1 CAMGLRAFLRP
12 RSRRTECREP
22 RPEASDQQDGE
33 GALSP
38 PTQPDVPLESM
49 VREAMTPHL
58 AALQEAI
65 LHELEGAQERLQVPK
80 SPVSKFARSQ
90 TATVSMDVAEP
101 ETCGKAH
108 PSTRFQRRWT
118 TSLGLGG
125 ALTTACL
132 DTSVEHNEVLE
143 EQDADLADPLV
154 DGGAVKDGSDGQR
167 KPSRITFEGLEQQSG
182 CDEPAAPD
190 TSDEEM
196 PMARQRTGCG
206 LGGCGVEKQKMSI
219 ANFRRRADALDVGE
233 YWAAETAAKKG
244 KTSIDSIVALVRFLW
259 LVLIG
264 FHVQAERERW
274 DEEKEALEANMEELK
289 EKLRSMQAARSPD
302 AEKQALK
309 REHQELR
316 KVIKARSRF
325 GAWVCERHMKESE
338 DEETDTEKEALRRKI
353 SDLFVRLR
361 AARAAAGAASS
372 ESDVSPTRRCPGP
385 TIRRRQ

>member
-1 CAMGLRAFLRP
+1 MGLRAFLRP
-12 RSRRTECREP
+12 RYRRTECREP

-196 PMARQRTGCG
+196 PMARQRTGSDTSS
-206 LGGCGVEKQKMSI
+206 V
-219 ANFRRRADALDVGE
+219 NWRADALDVGE

-244 KTSIDSIVALVRFLW
+244 KTSIDSIVAL
-259 LVLIG
+259 
-264 FHVQAERERW
+264 VQAERERW

>member
-1 CAMGLRAFLRP
+1 MGLRAFLRP

-22 RPEASDQQDGE
+22 RPASRQQDGA
-33 GALSP
+33 GTLNY

-49 VREAMTPHL
+49 VREAMKPHL

-90 TATVSMDVAEP
+90 TATVSIDVTQP
-101 ETCGKAH
+101 ESQPCGKAH
-108 PSTRFQRRWT
+108 PSTCFQRRWT
-118 TSLGLGG
+118 TSLGLA

-132 DTSVEHNEVLE
+132 DTSVEDEVLE

-154 DGGAVKDGSDGQR
+154 GAGKDCSDGHR
-167 KPSRITFEGLEQQSG
+167 KPSRITFEGLGQQSG

-196 PMARQRTGCG
+196 PMARQRTGSDTSS
-206 LGGCGVEKQKMSI
+206 V
-219 ANFRRRADALDVGE
+219 NWRADALDVGE

-244 KTSIDSIVALVRFLW
+244 KTSIDSIVAL
-259 LVLIG
+259 
-264 FHVQAERERW
+264 VQAERERW

-385 TIRRRQ
+385 RIRRGQ

>member
-1 CAMGLRAFLRP
+1 MSAACRLVEKAGAAEATGWLRGHKLRHGP
-12 RSRRTECREP
+12 PGVPATEI
-22 RPEASDQQDGE
+22 Q
-33 GALSP
+33 
-38 PTQPDVPLESM
+38 

-58 AALQEAI
+58 AALQEGVPGNRGVVWEIGWSPRTLRA
-65 LHELEGAQERLQVPK
+65 HVSRLSLVIGGSVGQLP
-80 SPVSKFARSQ
+80 
-90 TATVSMDVAEP
+90 
-101 ETCGKAH
+101 G
-108 PSTRFQRRWT
+108 
-118 TSLGLGG
+118 TSLNSLSEAVDNITAGLGG

-244 KTSIDSIVALVRFLW
+244 KTSIDSIVALV
-259 LVLIG
+259 
-264 FHVQAERERW
+264 QAERERW